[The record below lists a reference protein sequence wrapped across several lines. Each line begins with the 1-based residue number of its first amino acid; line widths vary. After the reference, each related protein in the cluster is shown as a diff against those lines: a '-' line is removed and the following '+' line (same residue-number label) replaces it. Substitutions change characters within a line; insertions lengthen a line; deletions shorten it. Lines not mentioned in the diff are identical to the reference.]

1 MRAVVYDRYGPPE
14 VLRLVDLPRPEPA
27 HGQVLVRVRA
37 TSVNLSDYETL
48 RGKPLYARI
57 GGLRRPARSVLGSD
71 IAGEVEAV
79 GPGVQNL
86 RPGDRVYG
94 DNLMLKGGFAEFA
107 VAPERVL
114 TPIPDGLTFAQA
126 ASIPQAGVIAAIGTA
141 RVERGM
147 RVLINGAGGGSGMFA
162 IQLAKEAGAHVT
174 GVDNAAKGEFMRSLG
189 ADVVIDYRTQ
199 DYTRSGRYD
208 VVLDMVAH
216 RSILARSR
224 AVARGGSYQC
234 VGGSV
239 PAVLGAVIWGGLLG
253 AVTHRSIGM
262 AMATGGPDEFRPV
275 ADRVLSG
282 ALTVHIDRTVSLPE
296 VPEALR
302 YSGEGRALGKVVVTP

>member
-14 VLRLVDLPRPEPA
+14 VMRLVDLPRPEPGR
-27 HGQVLVRVRA
+27 GQVLVRVRA

-48 RGKPLYARI
+48 RGRPLYARM
-57 GGLRRPARSVLGSD
+57 GGLWRPARSVLGSD

-79 GPGVQNL
+79 GPGVEVF

-94 DNLMLKGGFAEFA
+94 DNLVLKGGFAEFA
-107 VAPERVL
+107 VMPERVL
-114 TPIPDGLTFAQA
+114 TPVPDGLTFAQA
-126 ASIPQAGVIAAIGTA
+126 ASIPQAGVIAAVGTA
-141 RVERGM
+141 GVERGM

-189 ADVVIDYRTQ
+189 ADVVIDYRAE

-216 RSILARSR
+216 RSIAARAR
-224 AVARGGSYQC
+224 AVARGGSYRC
-234 VGGSV
+234 VGGSM
-239 PAVLGAVIWGGLLG
+239 PAVLSAVMWGGLLG
-253 AVTHRSIGM
+253 AMTHRSIGM

-282 ALTVHIDRTVSLPE
+282 SITLHIDQIFSLE
-296 VPEALR
+296 QVPEALR
-302 YSGEGRALGKVVVTP
+302 HAGTGHALGKVVIAP